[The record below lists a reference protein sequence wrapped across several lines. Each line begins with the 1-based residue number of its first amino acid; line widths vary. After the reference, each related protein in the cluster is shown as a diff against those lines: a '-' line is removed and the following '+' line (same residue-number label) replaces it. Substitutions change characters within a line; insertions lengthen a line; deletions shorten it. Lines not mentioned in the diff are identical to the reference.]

1 MAANLSFSRLGL
13 ALLAF
18 GLTAASAFAQATD
31 RLGVPGPI
39 DFEGEAYVLAWSSQ
53 PSANY
58 IKQEYLPAGQSAERY
73 EQMILVETATGGV
86 AVMDAVRAQVNM
98 LNQRKATDPLVNM
111 EVIQNEAAGEAL
123 LDFIVSSKDKD
134 GQYIVEW
141 NAYRY
146 ARYSD
151 AGGNKGVM
159 LFGISRRAYGNDA
172 AKALLT
178 QLKGLRPG
186 RIKALTQVSLPRPA
200 P

>member
-1 MAANLSFSRLGL
+1 MTVNPSVHRIGLAFLALGL
-13 ALLAF
+13 MV
-18 GLTAASAFAQATD
+18 ASAFAQATD
-31 RLGVPGPI
+31 RLGIPGPI
-39 DFEGEAYVLAWSSQ
+39 DFEGEAYTLAWSSQ
-53 PSANY
+53 PSKNY
-58 IKQEYLPAGQSAERY
+58 IKQEYLPAGQGAERY
-73 EQMILVETATGGV
+73 EQMILVETVTGGLGV
-86 AVMDAVRAQVNM
+86 VDAVRAQVNM
-98 LNQRKATDPLVNM
+98 LNGRKASDPLVNM
-111 EVIQNEAAGEAL
+111 DVIQNEAAGEAL
-123 LDFIVSSKDKD
+123 LDFIVSSKDND

-151 AGGNKGVM
+151 ANGNRGVM

-186 RIKALTQVSLPRPA
+186 RIKALTQVVLPRPA

>member
-1 MAANLSFSRLGL
+1 MTVNPSVHRIGLAFLALGL
-13 ALLAF
+13 MV
-18 GLTAASAFAQATD
+18 ASAFAQATD
-31 RLGVPGPI
+31 RLGIPGPI
-39 DFEGEAYVLAWSSQ
+39 DFEGEAYTLAWSSQ
-53 PSANY
+53 PSRNY
-58 IKQEYLPAGQSAERY
+58 IKQEYLPAGQGAERY
-73 EQMILVETATGGV
+73 EQMILVETVTGGLGV
-86 AVMDAVRAQVNM
+86 ADAVRAQVNM
-98 LNQRKATDPLVNM
+98 LNDRKASDPLVNM
-111 EVIQNEAAGEAL
+111 DVIQNEAAGEAL
-123 LDFIVSSKDKD
+123 LDFIVSSKDND

-151 AGGNKGVM
+151 ASGNRGVM

-186 RIKALTQVSLPRPA
+186 RIKALTQVVLPRPA

>member
-1 MAANLSFSRLGL
+1 MTAIPSFPRIGL
-13 ALLAF
+13 ALLAL
-18 GLTAASAFAQATD
+18 GLMAAAAFAQATD
-31 RLGVPGPI
+31 RLGIPGPI
-39 DFEGEAYVLAWSSQ
+39 DFEGEAYALAWSSQ
-53 PSANY
+53 PSETY

-73 EQMILVETATGGV
+73 EQMILVETVTGGL

-98 LNQRKATDPLVNM
+98 LNQRKASDPLVNM
-111 EVIQNEAAGEAL
+111 DVIQNEAAGEAL

-151 AGGNKGVM
+151 AGGNRGVM
-159 LFGISRRAYGNDA
+159 LFGVSRRAYGDDA
-172 AKALLT
+172 SKALLT

-186 RIKALTQVSLPRPA
+186 RIRALTQVVLPRPA